1 MRDDDARVAGGLGN
15 LTAVANLHL
24 NGAACGTFGHL
35 ADGEHVANVKGS
47 LGSAVDGL
55 AGGGAL
61 GGDEGLSVLAEIK
74 HFYRV
79 SNPVL
84 TGRLLPVTLPRFKLY
99 CAHTRCH
106 YVMTYR
112 YL

>member
-15 LTAVANLHL
+15 FTAVANLHL

-74 HFYRV
+74 HY
-79 SNPVL
+79 
-84 TGRLLPVTLPRFKLY
+84 
-99 CAHTRCH
+99 
-106 YVMTYR
+106 
-112 YL
+112 